1 MKRYEMIKDKNYFSY
16 IIKNGKYNKDKNYV
30 IYYVKNNKKDFPQF
44 GIAIK
49 NKIGKAVVRNKL
61 KRQTRFVIENNKK
74 LFKKDK
80 DYIIMIREGLKE
92 ASFKEIDTSIKMIM
106 KGIEENEKK

>member
-30 IYYVKNNKKDFPQF
+30 VYYFKNANNKYSHF

-49 NKIGKAVVRNKL
+49 NKIGKAVVRNRL
-61 KRQTRFVIENNKK
+61 KRQTRSIIENNKK
-74 LFKKDK
+74 LFQKSY
-80 DYIIMIREGLKE
+80 DYIIMIREGLK
-92 ASFKEIDTSIKMIM
+92 DTSYEAMNMSMEMIL
-106 KGIEENEKK
+106 KGIELNEKK

>member
-30 IYYVKNNKKDFPQF
+30 VYYFKNANNKYSHF

-49 NKIGKAVVRNKL
+49 NKIGKAVVRNRL
-61 KRQTRFVIENNKK
+61 KRQTRSIIENNKK
-74 LFKKDK
+74 LFQKSY